1 MRYIIGFWAVPMGFF
16 WGWYFLSLN
25 DINMGTSFFS
35 RQLHDLVF
43 TIYGNI
49 LGMDPAVIPGRV
61 AKACVFD
68 TFLIFGIVA
77 FRKRQAIIAWIKSLK
92 ADAQIADEPREI
104 A

>member
-1 MRYIIGFWAVPMGFF
+1 MRYILLFWAAPMSFI

-25 DINMGTSFFS
+25 DINMGTTFFS

-49 LGMDPAVIPGRV
+49 LGMDPDAIPALLART
-61 AKACVFD
+61 CLFD
-68 TFLIFGIVA
+68 TALIFGILA
-77 FRKRQAIIAWIKSLK
+77 FRKRRAIRDWARIYTAP
-92 ADAQIADEPREI
+92 AQPVEAPREI